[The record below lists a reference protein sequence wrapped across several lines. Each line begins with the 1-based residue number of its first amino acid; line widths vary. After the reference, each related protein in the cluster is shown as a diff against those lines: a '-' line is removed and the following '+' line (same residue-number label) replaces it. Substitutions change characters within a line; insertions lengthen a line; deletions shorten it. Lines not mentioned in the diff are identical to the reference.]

1 MRPRSTNKAALSPVP
16 ATDQLVDLQSH
27 PDHRR
32 LPIAR
37 VGIKRLFYPFRVLDR
52 RRRFQDVT
60 GEFEVYVDLTH
71 TERATHMSRFVEII
85 NQHRGEVTSNT
96 IESILKDVKKRLQA
110 RRAELA
116 VSFPYFVEKH
126 APVSGEASLMRYDC
140 RFWAS
145 LDRSL
150 DFVLTV
156 TVPVTTLCPCS
167 KAISKAS
174 AHNQRS
180 LVTVAIR
187 FRRMVWIEEV
197 IACVEASASAEVY
210 TLLKRSDEKELTE
223 RAYERPRFA
232 EDLVRE
238 VALRLDAHPEI
249 TWFTV
254 ETENLESI
262 HAHSAYAFLK
272 KDKRR
277 SRVKRDSGAR

>member
-1 MRPRSTNKAALSPVP
+1 MTLRKKMIAKPAEADPAL
-16 ATDQLVDLQSH
+16 ADLQSH
-27 PDHRR
+27 ADHRR

-52 RRRFQDVT
+52 QRKFQDVT

-71 TERATHMSRFVEII
+71 EERATHMSRFVEII
-85 NQHRGEVTSNT
+85 NHHRGEVTSNT

-116 VSFPYFVEKH
+116 VNFPYFVEKH
-126 APVSGEASLMRYDC
+126 APVSREASFMRYDC
-140 RFWAS
+140 RFWAA
-145 LDRSL
+145 LDRKL
-150 DFVLTV
+150 DFILTV

-180 LVTVAIR
+180 MVTVAVR

-197 IACVEASASAEVY
+197 ISLVEASASAEVY
-210 TLLKRSDEKELTE
+210 SLLKRADEKELTE
-223 RAYERPRFA
+223 RAYDRPRFA

-238 VALRLDAHPEI
+238 VAIRLDSHPEI

-262 HAHSAYAFLK
+262 HAHSAFAFLK

-277 SRVKRDSGAR
+277 SRAFRTAGA

>member
-1 MRPRSTNKAALSPVP
+1 MTTRLTSRRRARNAASSSEPL
-16 ATDQLVDLQSH
+16 ADLQSH
-27 PDHRR
+27 LDHRR

-52 RRRFQDVT
+52 RRTFQDVT

-85 NQHRGEVTSNT
+85 NHHRGEVTSNT

-140 RFWAS
+140 RFWAA
-145 LDRSL
+145 LDRTL

-197 IACVEASASAEVY
+197 IACVEASASAEV
-210 TLLKRSDEKELTE
+210 
-223 RAYERPRFA
+223 
-232 EDLVRE
+232 
-238 VALRLDAHPEI
+238 
-249 TWFTV
+249 
-254 ETENLESI
+254 
-262 HAHSAYAFLK
+262 
-272 KDKRR
+272 
-277 SRVKRDSGAR
+277 